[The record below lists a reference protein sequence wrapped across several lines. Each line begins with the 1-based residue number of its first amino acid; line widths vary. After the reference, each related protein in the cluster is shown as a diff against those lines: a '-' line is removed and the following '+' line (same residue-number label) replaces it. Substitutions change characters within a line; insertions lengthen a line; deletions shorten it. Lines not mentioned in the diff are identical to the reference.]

1 MIGNESLCTRRT
13 YHLPFSYVPHLS
25 LPLPPSRVFISL
37 TCTHLRSLSLSLS
50 LSLFLSLVLSRSF
63 ARSISH
69 SLTHSLTHSLALS
82 LALSL
87 LLFLSFSLSLSLSL
101 SPSPFLLPPRLLST
115 VSFESL
121 TSPLSF
127 SLCPRCY
134 KDVSFWH
141 TAVSVFVCV
150 RETEMER
157 EGCEYSTRTWR
168 DAE

>member
-1 MIGNESLCTRRT
+1 MNHCVRVALTIYPSHMFLT
-13 YHLPFSYVPHLS
+13 YLS
-25 LPLPPSRVFISL
+25 LYPPLVYLFLSHALV
-37 TCTHLRSLSLSLS
+37 CGLSLS
-50 LSLFLSLVLSRSF
+50 LSLVLSRSF

-87 LLFLSFSLSLSLSL
+87 LLFLSISLSLSLSL

-115 VSFESL
+115 VSFESV